1 MLPVSNLNFCIL
13 YFLLSVLKVFLNV
26 FILSR
31 VISCVNIFF
40 WHLFGIY
47 YYNNIIYFICDVP
60 LCSFAFKLSEKD
72 ETLCL
77 LFQCVLLWQL
87 VFIIHNI
94 CYFIS
99 TKATLISILLLS
111 QIQTF
116 MKFKSTW
123 KMKVLVKIDW
133 KTRF

>member
-1 MLPVSNLNFCIL
+1 MIVASQQLKFLHFIFCFISFK
-13 YFLLSVLKVFLNV
+13 FLFYVYIVF
-26 FILSR
+26 
-31 VISCVNIFF
+31 ISCVNIFF
-40 WHLFGIY
+40 LHLFGIY